1 MCDIDHNGVP
11 ILTADLIRYVKNEA
25 LDLFDMDDPDF
36 HFTAL
41 LLQAAA
47 VRLQELTNATQR

>member
-1 MCDIDHNGVP
+1 MTDLDHNGVP
-11 ILTADLIRYVKNEA
+11 VLTADLIRYVRNEA
-25 LDLFDMDDPDF
+25 LDLFDMDDPEF

-47 VRLQELTNATQR
+47 IRLQELTNAARP

>member
-1 MCDIDHNGVP
+1 MTDLDHNGVP

>member
-1 MCDIDHNGVP
+1 MTDLDHNGVP
-11 ILTADLIRYVKNEA
+11 IHTLDLVRYVKNEA

-47 VRLQELTNATQR
+47 VRLQVLHNAPNP

>member
-1 MCDIDHNGVP
+1 MPDCDDNGVP
-11 ILTADLIRYVKNEA
+11 IHTADLIRYVKNEA

-47 VRLQELTNATQR
+47 QRLQELQNPTHL

>member
-1 MCDIDHNGVP
+1 MTELDQNFVP
-11 ILTADLIRYVKNEA
+11 VLTADLIRYVKNED

-47 VRLQELTNATQR
+47 IRLQELTNATH

>member
-1 MCDIDHNGVP
+1 MTDIDHNGVP

-47 VRLQELTNATQR
+47 IRMGELANATKP

>member
-1 MCDIDHNGVP
+1 MTDLDHNGVP
-11 ILTADLIRYVKNEA
+11 ILTADLIRYLKNEA

-36 HFTAL
+36 HYTAL

-47 VRLQELTNATQR
+47 VRMGELTNGKV